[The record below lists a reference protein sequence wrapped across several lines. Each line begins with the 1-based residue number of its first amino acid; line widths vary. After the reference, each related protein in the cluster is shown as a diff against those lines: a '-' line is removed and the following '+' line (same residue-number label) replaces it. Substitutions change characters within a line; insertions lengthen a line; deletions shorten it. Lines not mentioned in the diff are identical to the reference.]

1 MDHSQVAFGSLP
13 IYSVFKI
20 DSAGVVCTLMS
31 ASYGLLL
38 FAVAQNRRI
47 QIAFATI
54 VQILFSTTA
63 RKEFLVLDIDT
74 WIQ

>member
-1 MDHSQVAFGSLP
+1 M
-13 IYSVFKI
+13 SV
-20 DSAGVVCTLMS
+20 
-31 ASYGLLL
+31 SYGLLL